1 METLCKIRDLYRA
14 IAEFETRFE
23 KAHHLCLNEGMLLC
37 CLSRKK
43 RLSSGEIAEQL
54 GLSNSNTSK
63 VIRSVED
70 KGYIE
75 RNLGDC
81 DKRQMYFSLT
91 EAQSRMEHYLDS
103 LGLVNVG
110 RMDPTLKIDL
120 MYTRADNFTGK
131 VLYEDLQEAYLHP
144 EAAKA
149 LLQAQKRLKELY
161 PGYSLIIY
169 DAARPMS
176 VQQKMWNVV
185 KGTSQNIYVSNPAR
199 GGGLHNYGLAVDVSI
214 ADEKGNPLPMGTKVD
229 HLGKEAHIDTEAA
242 MVQQG
247 IITAQERKNRLLLRR
262 VMTDAGYKPLR
273 SEWWH
278 FNFRS
283 REEAKRNYKVI
294 R

>member
-1 METLCKIRDLYRA
+1 MKSVIIFISLLIMLCPA
-14 IAEFETRFE
+14 
-23 KAHHLCLNEGMLLC
+23 
-37 CLSRKK
+37 
-43 RLSSGEIAEQL
+43 
-54 GLSNSNTSK
+54 
-63 VIRSVED
+63 
-70 KGYIE
+70 
-75 RNLGDC
+75 
-81 DKRQMYFSLT
+81 FS
-91 EAQSRMEHYLDS
+91 QSRMEHYLDS

-199 GGGLHNYGLAVDVSI
+199 GGGLHNYGDQGGSFGQGSTHRYRG
-214 ADEKGNPLPMGTKVD
+214 GNGTAGNHYSAGTDKPF
-229 HLGKEAHIDTEAA
+229 AA
-242 MVQQG
+242 APG
-247 IITAQERKNRLLLRR
+247 HDGCGL
-262 VMTDAGYKPLR
+262 
-273 SEWWH
+273 
-278 FNFRS
+278 
-283 REEAKRNYKVI
+283 
-294 R
+294 

>member
-1 METLCKIRDLYRA
+1 MKSVFIFISLLIMLCPA
-14 IAEFETRFE
+14 
-23 KAHHLCLNEGMLLC
+23 
-37 CLSRKK
+37 
-43 RLSSGEIAEQL
+43 
-54 GLSNSNTSK
+54 
-63 VIRSVED
+63 
-70 KGYIE
+70 
-75 RNLGDC
+75 
-81 DKRQMYFSLT
+81 FS
-91 EAQSRMEHYLDS
+91 QSRMEHYLDS

-185 KGTSQNIYVSNPAR
+185 KGTSKYIYVSNPAR
-199 GGGLHNYGLAVDVSI
+199 GGGLHNYGLAVDISI
-214 ADEKGNPLPMGTKVD
+214 LDEAGNPLPMGTKVD
-229 HLGKEAHIDTEAA
+229 HLGPEAHITNEAA
-242 MVQQG
+242 LVQSG
-247 IITAQERKNRLLLRR
+247 KMTKQEQANRQLLRS
-262 VMTDAGYKPLR
+262 VMRTAGFRALP

-278 FNFRS
+278 FNWCS
-283 REEAKRNYKVI
+283 RQEAKQKYKVI
-294 R
+294 P

>member
-1 METLCKIRDLYRA
+1 MLCPA
-14 IAEFETRFE
+14 FP
-23 KAHHLCLNEGMLLC
+23 
-37 CLSRKK
+37 
-43 RLSSGEIAEQL
+43 
-54 GLSNSNTSK
+54 
-63 VIRSVED
+63 
-70 KGYIE
+70 
-75 RNLGDC
+75 
-81 DKRQMYFSLT
+81 
-91 EAQSRMEHYLDS
+91 QSRMEHYLDS

-131 VLYEDLQEAYLHP
+131 VLYEDLQKAYLHP

-214 ADEKGNPLPMGTKVD
+214 ADEKEILCLWGPRW
-229 HLGKEAHIDTEAA
+229 
-242 MVQQG
+242 
-247 IITAQERKNRLLLRR
+247 IIWARKH
-262 VMTDAGYKPLR
+262 T
-273 SEWWH
+273 
-278 FNFRS
+278 
-283 REEAKRNYKVI
+283 
-294 R
+294 

>member
-1 METLCKIRDLYRA
+1 MKPVFIFISLLIVLCP
-14 IAEFETRFE
+14 
-23 KAHHLCLNEGMLLC
+23 
-37 CLSRKK
+37 
-43 RLSSGEIAEQL
+43 
-54 GLSNSNTSK
+54 
-63 VIRSVED
+63 V
-70 KGYIE
+70 
-75 RNLGDC
+75 
-81 DKRQMYFSLT
+81 FS
-91 EAQSRMEHYLDS
+91 QSRMGHYLDS
-103 LGLVNVG
+103 LGFVNLG
-110 RMDPTLKIDL
+110 KADKTLKIDL

-131 VLYEDLQEAYLHP
+131 VLYDDLLEAYLHP

-149 LLQAQKRLKELY
+149 LLKGQKRLKELH

-176 VQQKMWNVV
+176 VQQKMWDVV
-185 KGTSQNIYVSNPAR
+185 KGTPKNIYVSNPAR

-229 HLGKEAHIDTEAA
+229 HLGKEAHIDIEAA

-247 IITAQERKNRLLLRR
+247 VITAQERKNRLLLRQ
-262 VMTDAGYKPLR
+262 VMTYAGYKPLR
-273 SEWWH
+273 TEWWH